1 MSDPLPPRLPHI
13 SLDEDD
19 LPDGC
24 ASTFLTTIFVLL
36 AFFVLAAV
44 VCAGALFG
52 FELMQRLLS

>member
-1 MSDPLPPRLPHI
+1 MTDPLPPRLPRI

-36 AFFVLAAV
+36 AFFVLAA
-44 VCAGALFG
+44 AIASGALFG
-52 FELMQRLLS
+52 IEIMQGLM